1 MTMTGQMKR
10 YRDSLEKM
18 PEPILL
24 SQIQTKMDLRGLM
37 DYAKEN
43 GKKVMELSE
52 KERKVFVK

>member
-1 MTMTGQMKR
+1 MTGQMKR
-10 YRDSLEKM
+10 YRESLKET

-37 DYAKEN
+37 KYAKEK

-52 KERKVFVK
+52 EERRYFIR